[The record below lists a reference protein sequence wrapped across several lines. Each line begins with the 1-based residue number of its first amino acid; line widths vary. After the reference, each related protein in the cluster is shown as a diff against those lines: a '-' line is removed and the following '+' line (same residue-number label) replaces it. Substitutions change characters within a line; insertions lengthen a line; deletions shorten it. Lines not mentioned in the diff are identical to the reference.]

1 MDKNNV
7 KEMSEAFTKGLSASL
22 KALRGEVVDEDPLQ
36 IAIRER
42 AGITSA
48 ATLPKPLD
56 LGNFQVVKDPHMW
69 ILFFAKTKVA
79 RGHFRSEF
87 GTQGVLLQAFDV
99 ALGVAFPGASLF
111 ERRTLC
117 DIFMQVGMIFIN
129 HPAAQGVDD
138 LFLTLGSCLNSATHY
153 ITLLD
158 ERLIVESLG
167 VSAGLLYKTTR
178 LKLDPLNFACGAS
191 EAIRS
196 VLRSARPKFTGEK
209 RERGNQGQRAP
220 RQCNRC
226 GESIPPG
233 GNFRDHRTVCKGK
246 K

>member
-1 MDKNNV
+1 
-7 KEMSEAFTKGLSASL
+7 MSKRCPRLSQRDWAHR
-22 KALRGEVVDEDPLQ
+22 LRGEVVDEDPLQ

-87 GTQGVLLQAFDV
+87 GTLGVLLQAFDV

-138 LFLTLGSCLNSATHY
+138 LFLTVGSCLNSAAISPCWMSVWLWNHWVCRLACFTKPLAWSWIHSTLRVLL
-153 ITLLD
+153 ITTLWWSNRFRSTYSMNLL
-158 ERLIVESLG
+158 
-167 VSAGLLYKTTR
+167 GLCFSFINEWMTIIQWT
-178 LKLDPLNFACGAS
+178 C
-191 EAIRS
+191 
-196 VLRSARPKFTGEK
+196 
-209 RERGNQGQRAP
+209 
-220 RQCNRC
+220 
-226 GESIPPG
+226 
-233 GNFRDHRTVCKGK
+233 
-246 K
+246 